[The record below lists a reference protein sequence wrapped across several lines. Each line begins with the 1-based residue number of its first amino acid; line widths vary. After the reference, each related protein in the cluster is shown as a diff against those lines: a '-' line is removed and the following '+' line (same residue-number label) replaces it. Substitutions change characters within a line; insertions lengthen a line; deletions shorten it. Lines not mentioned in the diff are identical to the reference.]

1 MNQTNK
7 NIEIKIPVFI
17 PLVIVTIFF
26 LITAKIYTSNTNNK
40 VEASTATVSAEQ
52 EEKTEVIQDKE
63 IEDVQNEENESEET
77 KEEEINVVEEETEG
91 VKEEPK
97 TITYTAPNGKKYEA
111 IATLNIPSLGI
122 EYPILSST
130 SEALL
135 KVALNK
141 YWGANPNEV
150 GNMVVIGHNYKN
162 SKFFGKLPKIE
173 NGAIVKITD
182 LTGKTL
188 DYKVYDKYIIEP
200 DDNACT
206 SQLTNGQ
213 TEITLITCHYENGN
227 VHATKRLVVK
237 ARAQ

>member
-7 NIEIKIPVFI
+7 NIEIKMSVLISLAIVMIVFI
-17 PLVIVTIFF
+17 VI
-26 LITAKIYTSNTNNK
+26 AKIYISHLNNK
-40 VEASTATVSAEQ
+40 VEASSSTVSMV
-52 EEKTEVIQDKE
+52 EEENTEVILDEKIEEVDKEVIQDIEEKE
-63 IEDVQNEENESEET
+63 NNVVEET
-77 KEEEINVVEEETEG
+77 KEVVN
-91 VKEEPK
+91 EEPK
-97 TITYTAPNGKKYEA
+97 KITYTASNGKKYDA

-162 SKFFGKLPKIE
+162 SKFFGKLPQIE
-173 NGAIVKITD
+173 IGAIVKITD

-188 DYKVYDKYIIEP
+188 DYKVYDKFIIDP
-200 DDNACT
+200 NDNSCT

-213 TEITLITCHYENGN
+213 TEITLITCYYQPGD
-227 VHATKRLVVK
+227 VHASKRLVVK
-237 ARAQ
+237 ARTQ